1 MACQRGSIGRNGAF
15 LLRNLNWTHMMG
27 VARAEVSGSRRQPA
41 GRKSQQRVKEILQ
54 AGRDVF
60 SEKGYERATT
70 AEIAQRLGI
79 SEATVFSYFR
89 GKRELCARV
98 IGDWYDEIIEAI
110 ESGLPRDGSIRQQ
123 FAFIVRT
130 HLRLMLVN
138 GTGLC
143 ALVLSEGRTRQHELS
158 EELTGLQRRY
168 TAPLM
173 RVLSQ
178 GQQTGQIRSDVPLR
192 LLRSLVFGPME
203 HVLWDATLGNRRTDI
218 DATADRLIDV
228 LWSALQPP
236 DASLSALVQFR
247 QEVGEAARRLAE
259 AEAAHQQNAKQP
271 APERINTGEDA

>member
-1 MACQRGSIGRNGAF
+1 
-15 LLRNLNWTHMMG
+15 MMG
-27 VARAEVSGSRRQPA
+27 VARTEVSGSRRQPA

-173 RVLSQ
+173 RVLSH

-259 AEAAHQQNAKQP
+259 AEAAHQQNARQA
-271 APERINTGEDA
+271 APERSERSGHINTGEDA

>member
-1 MACQRGSIGRNGAF
+1 
-15 LLRNLNWTHMMG
+15 MMG
-27 VARAEVSGSRRQPA
+27 VARAEAPASRRQPA

-178 GQQTGQIRSDVPLR
+178 GQQTGHIRSDMPLR

-203 HVLWDATLGNRRTDI
+203 HVLWDAALGNRRTDI

-236 DASLSALVQFR
+236 DASLNALVQFR
-247 QEVGEAARRLAE
+247 QEVSEATRRLAE
-259 AEAAHQQNAKQP
+259 AEAVHKQR
-271 APERINTGEDA
+271 APRLAQTNEDT